1 MDSDTSQKEE
11 TGDGM
16 FPVTFLSVD
25 AKGGV
30 EGGTDVSK
38 HEDLIMFLFLSN
50 RYRVGLLTQNEYT
63 FTVTWIMPFWA
74 NSLVLFLG
82 A

>member
-1 MDSDTSQKEE
+1 MDWDMSQQEE

-38 HEDLIMFLFLSN
+38 HEDLIMFLFQATGTGLACLPRMNTLS
-50 RYRVGLLTQNEYT
+50 L
-63 FTVTWIMPFWA
+63 
-74 NSLVLFLG
+74 
-82 A
+82 